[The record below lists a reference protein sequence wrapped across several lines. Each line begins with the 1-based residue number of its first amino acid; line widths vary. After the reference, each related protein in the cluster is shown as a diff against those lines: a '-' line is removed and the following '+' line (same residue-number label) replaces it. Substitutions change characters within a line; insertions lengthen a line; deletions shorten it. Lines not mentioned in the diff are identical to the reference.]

1 MAAHP
6 SAAIPEVPVETAV
19 DEAVAAGHSPEMHAG
34 TEVAG
39 HGQSGGL
46 PQFETQHWFG
56 QIAYLLILFFI
67 LLFLISK
74 VFAPRL
80 RRVMTERADTIASA
94 VESARKVQGEAATQ
108 AAAAQAEVAQAR
120 AESRGL
126 AASAKARVT
135 EEAARRAAEEEAVV
149 NARIAQ
155 AEAAIGKTRDAAMTN
170 VASIA
175 SDTAAAIVERLTGR
189 AATAAEL
196 AAAKGTV

>member
-1 MAAHP
+1 MAPHSTATP
-6 SAAIPEVPVETAV
+6 TPVDVSA
-19 DEAVAAGHSPEMHAG
+19 DHAVAGAHATETHAG

-39 HGQSGGL
+39 HGESGGL

-67 LLFLISK
+67 LLILVSK
-74 VFAPRL
+74 VFAPRI
-80 RRVMTERADTIASA
+80 RRVMAERADTIASA
-94 VESARKVQGEAATQ
+94 VESARQVQSEAATQ

-120 AESRGL
+120 AGSRSL
-126 AASAKARVT
+126 AAAAKARVT

-149 NARIAQ
+149 NARIAE
-155 AEAAIGKTRDAAMTN
+155 AETAIGKTRDAAMTN

-175 SDTAAAIVERLTGR
+175 SDTAAAIVERLTGK
-189 AATAAEL
+189 AASSAEL

>member
-1 MAAHP
+1 MASHSTATPTPVDVSADHMVTGAHTT
-6 SAAIPEVPVETAV
+6 ET
-19 DEAVAAGHSPEMHAG
+19 HAG

-39 HGQSGGL
+39 HGESGGL

-67 LLFLISK
+67 LLILVSK

-94 VESARKVQGEAATQ
+94 VESARKVQSEAASQ

-120 AESRGL
+120 AQSRGL
-126 AASAKARVT
+126 AAAAKARVT

-149 NARIAQ
+149 NARIAE

-175 SDTAAAIVERLTGR
+175 SDTAAAIVERLTGK

-196 AAAKGTV
+196 AAAKGSV

>member
-1 MAAHP
+1 MASHP
-6 SAAIPEVPVETAV
+6 TASPEVPVETAV
-19 DEAVAAGHSPEMHAG
+19 DQAVAAGHSPETHAS

-67 LLFLISK
+67 LLILVSK

-80 RRVMTERADTIASA
+80 RRVMTERADTISAA
-94 VESARKVQGEAATQ
+94 VESARQVQSEAATQ

-149 NARIAQ
+149 NARIAE

-175 SDTAAAIVERLTGR
+175 SDTAAAIVERLTGK

>member
-1 MAAHP
+1 MAPHSTATP
-6 SAAIPEVPVETAV
+6 TPVDVSA
-19 DEAVAAGHSPEMHAG
+19 DHAVAGAHTTETHAG

-39 HGQSGGL
+39 HGESGAL

-67 LLFLISK
+67 LLILVSK
-74 VFAPRL
+74 VFAPRI
-80 RRVMTERADTIASA
+80 RRVMAERADTIASA
-94 VESARKVQGEAATQ
+94 VESARQVQSEAATQ

-120 AESRGL
+120 AGSRSL
-126 AASAKARVT
+126 AAAAKARVT

-149 NARIAQ
+149 NARIAE
-155 AEAAIGKTRDAAMTN
+155 AETAIGKTRDAAMTN

-175 SDTAAAIVERLTGR
+175 SDTAAAIVERLTGK
-189 AATAAEL
+189 AASSAEL